1 MVRMKRFTFFILY
14 IILFQRVF
22 GDTLVTGTVFHRVTN
37 QPIGNVNVYIDNSEV
52 GTSTSAEGKF
62 ELKITDGD
70 SLLIFEHIAFKK
82 TSKKLK
88 QISSD
93 ISIYLEPK
101 VISLSEL
108 DVLGVNENGNFID
121 LNTKNMVSDI
131 AVKDIAFRTYS
142 DIGDILMNEESVLVD
157 ESSRG
162 VKTVSIR
169 GARQEE
175 MSFLYDGVPVYH
187 GGRTSLDLSMFDIGG
202 MEEIEVL
209 RGSHER
215 ASGSSG
221 TINFVPSLTYGNSAN
236 FYQRFGTYNTGGYNG
251 NFSVGNQSL
260 SFNMGSGRSESRQFY
275 EDVADVDI
283 LRSSSNTFITIGTKI
298 LADTEIKL
306 SNITNNRNYTN
317 YFTLDSVNS
326 SYSINTL
333 KIEKSSNSYG
343 SLDLYISDQSSIG
356 NDAISALS
364 TARDDKQFL
373 SGFHYTIDLENA
385 FFDLNVERA
394 QIKADWETSSN
405 NIDLSRSLFSYSST
419 FGVSKNKSRD
429 GLEIKEFILN
439 INSNNTEDKKNSES
453 DILSNISWQN
463 SGVNFL
469 FSAWDH
475 LDNAIIYVY
484 SNFGSGFRV
493 PSINERYFHA
503 LRPVDSVQD
512 SLLLEGKIMKE
523 VGLKISSIDTESS
536 PRFRGSMSYF
546 NYQYKNKIKTI
557 QYSASPLQF
566 PLNDGS
572 AFISGVELN
581 AELFTLN
588 DLLGLRSIYSAYN
601 YSDQLSFPMQPI
613 SSLRNSI
620 MVNLG
625 NMRVKVSLKKEGSR
639 VLTTIGD
646 DGVLEN
652 NYLEDYQSFDIN
664 ASYLINFRDFKASVA
679 IFGQNLNDDSQV
691 LEGISIFDK
700 RFYLSLGI
708 QWK

>member
-1 MVRMKRFTFFILY
+1 
-14 IILFQRVF
+14 
-22 GDTLVTGTVFHRVTN
+22 
-37 QPIGNVNVYIDNSEV
+37 
-52 GTSTSAEGKF
+52 
-62 ELKITDGD
+62 
-70 SLLIFEHIAFKK
+70 
-82 TSKKLK
+82 
-88 QISSD
+88 
-93 ISIYLEPK
+93 
-101 VISLSEL
+101 
-108 DVLGVNENGNFID
+108 
-121 LNTKNMVSDI
+121 
-131 AVKDIAFRTYS
+131 
-142 DIGDILMNEESVLVD
+142 
-157 ESSRG
+157 
-162 VKTVSIR
+162 
-169 GARQEE
+169 
-175 MSFLYDGVPVYH
+175 
-187 GGRTSLDLSMFDIGG
+187 
-202 MEEIEVL
+202 
-209 RGSHER
+209 
-215 ASGSSG
+215 
-221 TINFVPSLTYGNSAN
+221 
-236 FYQRFGTYNTGGYNG
+236 
-251 NFSVGNQSL
+251 
-260 SFNMGSGRSESRQFY
+260 MGSGRSESRQFY

-356 NDAISALS
+356 NDAISSLS
-364 TARDDKQFL
+364 TARDDKHFL
-373 SGFHYTIDLENA
+373 SGLDYTIDLGNG

-394 QIKADWETSSN
+394 QIRADWETSSN

-453 DILSNISWQN
+453 NILSNISWQN

-503 LRPVDSVQD
+503 LRQVDSVQD

-523 VGLKISSIDTESS
+523 VGLKISSIDTRSA

-572 AFISGVELN
+572 AFISGIELN

-588 DLLGLRSIYSAYN
+588 DLLGFRSIYSAYN

-620 MVNLG
+620 MFDLG
-625 NMRVKVSLKKEGSR
+625 NMKVKVSFKKEGSR
-639 VLTTIGD
+639 VLNTIGD

-664 ASYLINFRDFKASVA
+664 ASYLINFRDYKASIA

-700 RFYLSLGI
+700 RFYFSLGI